1 MGTHGSYC
9 ASAKIVGGYGTSP
22 IRYKLCRCGPSPPP
36 HFSMLS
42 VQSSVTHLPPSLLRD
57 DATINESDQRRDEIS
72 GNEKTSDSQ
81 RRSPQIG
88 REAEP
93 SSDPQ
98 TCRYGRGTFA
108 SKLWGPAG
116 IVILGQL
123 ILQTAAWGFF
133 AVIWR
138 RGLISVPSFNFDVVD
153 SFQLIHSACT
163 QISTGL
169 AGCSSFLFSWA
180 IQQSITLHLR
190 RERMT
195 FATFFW
201 SMQISSRSRIWELKH
216 LKWTVLSI
224 AVVALAGAQT
234 SGWSAL
240 LTPELFYHK
249 TRVTGREFYLSSSL
263 LQPMLSSGALDFCVF
278 NSTYLVALSVG
289 RTGNGYAALN
299 GDEGF
304 PTSLTLLDNA
314 FNTSTGGILPLAF
327 GDLDANPWF
336 GNMTTL
342 PKALSAPPVG
352 FHNGLSWKSSI
363 NQQGFTA
370 DVSCKMQDLK
380 PDTTPSITITT
391 INGTQSSPAV
401 VNMTSNCEVPLV
413 PDGTQLNVASTMTN
427 QSDYLL
433 MIACGPGVS
442 AEGYT
447 LIFVGSGLYDF
458 VKTTVCTFAPK
469 ITNVWADYSYEQISD
484 TITTTT
490 LPGGIPDIK
499 GPAAISAVMTIHN
512 MLSFS
517 QAVATNIV
525 ASDQSDIMFA
535 MEYIRGVTE
544 YSGTV
549 FRACVSVKNGTFLDG
564 VPKNM
569 TIPIQGTL
577 HTQFY
582 GWPFTASTSWLLVPG
597 TIIAI
602 GSIWV
607 LLLTVARHAGDLE
620 GRKFN
625 PADTMQLVAA
635 AAAGGLKNVFHGT
648 DEDAITKAENARI
661 AIGAF
666 QDQELA
672 LIVKRP

>member
-1 MGTHGSYC
+1 
-9 ASAKIVGGYGTSP
+9 
-22 IRYKLCRCGPSPPP
+22 
-36 HFSMLS
+36 MLS

-57 DATINESDQRRDEIS
+57 NATVNESDQRRDEIS
-72 GNEKTSDSQ
+72 GHEKTSDSQ
-81 RRSPQIG
+81 RRRYKWTLSRTELILRPYSPQIG

-98 TCRYGRGTFA
+98 TGRTLT

-116 IVILGQL
+116 IDILGQL
-123 ILQTAAWGFF
+123 IFQAAAWGFF
-133 AVIWR
+133 AAIWR

-153 SFQLIHSACT
+153 SFQIIHWAYT

-190 RERMT
+190 REGMT

-224 AVVALAGAQT
+224 A
-234 SGWSAL
+234 
-240 LTPELFYHK
+240 
-249 TRVTGREFYLSSSL
+249 
-263 LQPMLSSGALDFCVF
+263 
-278 NSTYLVALSVG
+278 
-289 RTGNGYAALN
+289 
-299 GDEGF
+299 
-304 PTSLTLLDNA
+304 
-314 FNTSTGGILPLAF
+314 
-327 GDLDANPWF
+327 
-336 GNMTTL
+336 
-342 PKALSAPPVG
+342 
-352 FHNGLSWKSSI
+352 
-363 NQQGFTA
+363 
-370 DVSCKMQDLK
+370 
-380 PDTTPSITITT
+380 
-391 INGTQSSPAV
+391 
-401 VNMTSNCEVPLV
+401 
-413 PDGTQLNVASTMTN
+413 
-427 QSDYLL
+427 
-433 MIACGPGVS
+433 PGVS
-442 AEGYT
+442 TEGYT

-484 TITTTT
+484 TITTAT

-517 QAVATNIV
+517 QAVAANIVGDQLIAVLTEV
-525 ASDQSDIMFA
+525 ASDQSDIMFRDDLMLA
-535 MEYIRGVTE
+535 QEEYIRGVTE

-564 VPKNM
+564 VPKIM

-582 GWPFTASTSWLLVPG
+582 GRKFTASTSWVLVPG
-597 TIIAI
+597 TIFAI

-607 LLLTVARHAGDLE
+607 LLLTVARHAGDVE

-625 PADTMQLVAA
+625 PADTMQLFAAAA

>member
-1 MGTHGSYC
+1 
-9 ASAKIVGGYGTSP
+9 
-22 IRYKLCRCGPSPPP
+22 
-36 HFSMLS
+36 MLS
-42 VQSSVTHLPPSLLRD
+42 AQSSVTHLPPSLLRD
-57 DATINESDQRRDEIS
+57 DATINESDQQRDEIS
-72 GNEKTSDSQ
+72 GDEKTSDPQ
-81 RRSPQIG
+81 RRSPQVG
-88 REAEP
+88 RETEP

-98 TCRYGRGTFA
+98 AGSTFV

-123 ILQTAAWGFF
+123 ILQAAAWGFF
-133 AVIWR
+133 AAIWR

-153 SFQLIHSACT
+153 SFQIIHWACT

-180 IQQSITLHLR
+180 IQQSITLRLH
-190 RERMT
+190 REGMS

-234 SGWSAL
+234 SGWSTL

-249 TRVTGREFYLSSSL
+249 TRVTGREFDLSSSL
-263 LQPMLSSGALDFCVF
+263 LQPMLSNGALDFCVF

-289 RTGNGYAALN
+289 QTGSGYAALN

-314 FNTSTGGILPLAF
+314 FNTSTSGILPLAF
-327 GDLDANPWF
+327 GDLDTNPWF

-391 INGTQSSPAV
+391 INETQSSPAV

-413 PDGTQLNVASTMTN
+413 PNGTQLNFASAMTN
-427 QSDYLL
+427 KGDYLL

-469 ITNVWADYSYEQISD
+469 ITNVWADYLYEQISD
-484 TITTTT
+484 TITATT
-490 LPGGIPDIK
+490 LPGGIPDIE
-499 GPAAISAVMTIHN
+499 GPAAISAIMTIYN

-517 QAVATNIV
+517 QAVAANIV
-525 ASDQSDIMFA
+525 GDQLIAVLTEVDFDQSDIMFA
-535 MEYIRGVTE
+535 MEEYIRGVTE

-564 VPKNM
+564 VPNNM

-582 GWPFTASTSWLLVPG
+582 GWQFTASTSWVLVPG

-607 LLLTVARHAGDLE
+607 LLLTVARYAGDLE
-620 GRKFN
+620 GKKFN

-635 AAAGGLKNVFHGT
+635 SAAGGLKNVFPGT
-648 DEDAITKAENARI
+648 DEDAITKAKNTHI
-661 AIGAF
+661 AIGAV
-666 QDQELA
+666 QDRELA
-672 LIVKRP
+672 FIVKRP